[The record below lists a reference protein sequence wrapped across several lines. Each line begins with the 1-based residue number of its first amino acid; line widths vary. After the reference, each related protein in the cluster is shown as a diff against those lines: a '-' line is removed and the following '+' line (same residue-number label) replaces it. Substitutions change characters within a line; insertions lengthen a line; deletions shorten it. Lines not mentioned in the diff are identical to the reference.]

1 MVIDRSHPRFPEEQK
16 LSQLNILQVL
26 SDVYVALQ
34 TFPFELLSHT
44 FMDYAYKVSTFWQ
57 SIIYNFFN
65 AMHFLLI
72 NLPLLRVH
80 SLSFREIV
88 LYAE

>member
-16 LSQLNILQVL
+16 LSELNILQVL

-44 FMDYAYKVSTFWQ
+44 FMDYAYKGQRFGNRLY
-57 SIIYNFFN
+57 II
-65 AMHFLLI
+65 FLTRCI
-72 NLPLLRVH
+72 
-80 SLSFREIV
+80 SF
-88 LYAE
+88 